1 MESAIRRRA
10 VTPSLLWS
18 FTPVLLS
25 VSEIMGAEEVE
36 ERNVAFCGIVCGLET

>member
-1 MESAIRRRA
+1 MESFIRRRA

-25 VSEIMGAEEVE
+25 VSGVVGAEEAE
-36 ERNVAFCGIVCGLET
+36 ERNVAFCVIVCGLET